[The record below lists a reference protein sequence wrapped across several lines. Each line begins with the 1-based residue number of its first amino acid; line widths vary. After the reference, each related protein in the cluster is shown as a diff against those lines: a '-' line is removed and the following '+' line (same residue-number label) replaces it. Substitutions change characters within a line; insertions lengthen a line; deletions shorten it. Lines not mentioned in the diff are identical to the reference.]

1 MFLELNS
8 KDCIKSLGKEKE
20 SRFFVFTSSAKREMR
35 HFHVV
40 VVQRRQRS
48 GHKRRDAV
56 VVCQS
61 KAVAFLPFLLPS
73 PTSLL
78 KLRIYGHVILYQ
90 VPLVAVLWL

>member
-1 MFLELNS
+1 M
-8 KDCIKSLGKEKE
+8 
-20 SRFFVFTSSAKREMR
+20 FTSSAKREIR

-61 KAVAFLPFLLPS
+61 KAVCFF
-73 PTSLL
+73 
-78 KLRIYGHVILYQ
+78 
-90 VPLVAVLWL
+90 AVLVPVADVVA